1 MLNRANLPPQSS
13 SLPKSRSTGNG
24 SIQSASKDQN
34 RSRSNT
40 TPEPLAGFA
49 RNALR
54 EDFEQVQAGMDQ
66 TPMAGFPVL
75 PRKIAAGDHQVRF
88 GGSVTLRQPLIQQ
101 SFISTGYERP
111 TRGTVSYLW
120 VLCPSYRSRFL
131 VLQFAKIKKL
141 VGRNCVTLLL
151 FLFCATRQQFAAD
164 LPLQA
169 CVLLLAFGLMNA
181 NFGLRSPF
189 AQFFPNIVASKA
201 KPHQR
206 LLHLDTAMKSNQR
219 LKVLELF

>member
-1 MLNRANLPPQSS
+1 MLNRANLAPQSS
-13 SLPKSRSTGNG
+13 SLTRNRSTGNG
-24 SIQSASKDQN
+24 SMLSASKDQP
-34 RSRSNT
+34 RS
-40 TPEPLAGFA
+40 TPAPESLAGFPRNDLRDA
-49 RNALR
+49 R
-54 EDFEQVQAGMDQ
+54 DFEQVRAGIDQ
-66 TPMAGFPVL
+66 SPIASFPVL
-75 PRKIAAGDHQVRF
+75 PRKIAASDHQVRF
-88 GGSVTLRQPLIQQ
+88 GGSVTLRQPLIHQ
-101 SFISTGYERP
+101 SLISTGYERP